1 MKISD
6 VSKKFNISHDT
17 LRYYERIGLLPAV
30 ARDDNGFRNYQEV
43 DCNWIDFILCMRNAG
58 MEIETLIEYVNL
70 FQLGD
75 KTIKARKLILQDQRA
90 TIQSKIDD
98 LKKVLD
104 RLDYK
109 ISVYDEQL
117 IEVERELSLH
127 PNYDKK

>member
-30 ARDDNGFRNYQEV
+30 ARDDNGFRNYQED

-58 MEIETLIEYVNL
+58 MEIETLTEYVNL

-75 KTIKARKLILQDQRA
+75 NTIKARKLILQDQRA
-90 TIQSKIDD
+90 TIQSKIDE
-98 LKKVLD
+98 LEKVLD

-117 IEVERELSLH
+117 IEIERKLSLH

>member
-90 TIQSKIDD
+90 TIQSKIDE
-98 LKKVLD
+98 LEKVLD

-117 IEVERELSLH
+117 IEVERKLSLH

>member
-90 TIQSKIDD
+90 TIQSKIDE
-98 LKKVLD
+98 LEKVLN